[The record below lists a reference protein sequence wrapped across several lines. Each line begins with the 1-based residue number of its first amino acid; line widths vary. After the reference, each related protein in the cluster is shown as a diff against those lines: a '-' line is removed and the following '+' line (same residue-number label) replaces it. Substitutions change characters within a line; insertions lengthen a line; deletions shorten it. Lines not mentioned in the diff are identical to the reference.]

1 MQKGISISQ
10 TWSDDDIVQL
20 HISVTDQAS
29 SFSHAAYIGHGQ
41 LRELV
46 KQLRIFRD
54 HIHGGIQDIRFG
66 EFGPEYASGA
76 FHARLHFQSP
86 GKLYVST
93 HQQSEFTQFSLGT
106 VASEAKLYLVSEP
119 VLLDNFIVE
128 LGGLANGASK
138 QANLVCV

>member
-20 HISVTDQAS
+20 HIAVTDQAS
-29 SFSHAAYIGHGQ
+29 SFSHAVYVGHGQ
-41 LRELV
+41 LEELV

-54 HIHGGIQDIRFG
+54 HIHGGRQDIRLG
-66 EFGPEYASGA
+66 EFGPEHASGA
-76 FHARLHFQSP
+76 FHARLHFRSP

-93 HQQSEFTQFSLGT
+93 HQQSEFTQFSLGD

-119 VLLDNFIVE
+119 VLLDNFIAE
-128 LGGLANGASK
+128 LGGLANGACK